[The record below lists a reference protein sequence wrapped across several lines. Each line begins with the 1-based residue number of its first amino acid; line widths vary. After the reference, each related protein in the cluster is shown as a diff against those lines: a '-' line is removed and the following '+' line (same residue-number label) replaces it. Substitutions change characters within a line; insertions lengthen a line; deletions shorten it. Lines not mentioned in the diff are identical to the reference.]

1 MREREDRVE
10 ELRNWKEKI
19 DEIASP
25 SQLRLHI
32 KEIDEL
38 KLFKT
43 KAITIFMVVQFF
55 MGIAIAIA
63 KIL

>member
-1 MREREDRVE
+1 
-10 ELRNWKEKI
+10 
-19 DEIASP
+19 
-25 SQLRLHI
+25 LRLHI